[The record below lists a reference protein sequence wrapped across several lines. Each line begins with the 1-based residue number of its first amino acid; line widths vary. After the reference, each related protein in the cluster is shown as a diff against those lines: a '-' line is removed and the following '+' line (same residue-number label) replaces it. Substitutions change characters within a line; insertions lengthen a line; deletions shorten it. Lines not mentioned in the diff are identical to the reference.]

1 MATTS
6 ILRTP
11 GDYVIFAK
19 DGGVVID
26 VNNTTTNIRSA
37 QTGTVTIYG
46 NLDVIGGTTYIETT
60 NTNITDNIIVLN
72 NGETNS
78 YISQGTGGILIS
90 RGNKG
95 STATAA
101 TLLFNDTIDW
111 AYDNLTTQHGMWEL
125 SVGDGASPQP
135 TAIRVSAI
143 RIGGAKNFLNF
154 LGYENA
160 TGMLN
165 VRGTLNYENQVLDD
179 DDIPNKKY
187 VDDRFYTGNE
197 TTKKVQV
204 GKTFIKI
211 NDNSVGP
218 SDPYFNQTNK
228 IFGALGTSTN
238 VVFNFEE
245 NTAQIQGL
253 TIVDTV
259 INVNSGRTSES
270 LTLSPTNTG
279 TVFITSSISLSNIP
293 KPAPR
298 SQTTQVFSTS
308 TVGGGGT
315 GLFYVNT
322 NNTDELVS
330 RKRAIIYGIIF

>member
-165 VRGTLNYENQVLDD
+165 VRGTLNYENQVLD
-179 DDIPNKKY
+179 
-187 VDDRFYTGNE
+187 
-197 TTKKVQV
+197 
-204 GKTFIKI
+204 
-211 NDNSVGP
+211 
-218 SDPYFNQTNK
+218 
-228 IFGALGTSTN
+228 ALQS
-238 VVFNFEE
+238 
-245 NTAQIQGL
+245 
-253 TIVDTV
+253 
-259 INVNSGRTSES
+259 
-270 LTLSPTNTG
+270 
-279 TVFITSSISLSNIP
+279 
-293 KPAPR
+293 
-298 SQTTQVFSTS
+298 
-308 TVGGGGT
+308 
-315 GLFYVNT
+315 
-322 NNTDELVS
+322 
-330 RKRAIIYGIIF
+330 